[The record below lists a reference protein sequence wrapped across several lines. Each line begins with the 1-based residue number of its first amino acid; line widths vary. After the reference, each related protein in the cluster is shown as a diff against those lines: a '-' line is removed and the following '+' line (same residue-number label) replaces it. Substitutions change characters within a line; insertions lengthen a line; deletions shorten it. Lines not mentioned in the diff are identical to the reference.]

1 MRPHLPEISSK
12 PSVLNGFSE
21 QVFALS
27 LSAPFIPQFF
37 QEPVDALTP
46 YCDYIIGNEAEAE
59 SWATAHKLSNT
70 KDIPLIAKTLA
81 QTPKRNT
88 ARPRTVIIT
97 QGLEPSIVAV
107 GKPDGEVEIKEFPVL
122 PIAKEKICDTN
133 GAGDAFAGGL
143 MAGLV
148 LGKTL
153 DEAMHMGQ
161 WLAKLS
167 IQELGPS
174 YPFPKQTYTAYE

>member
-1 MRPHLPEISSK
+1 
-12 PSVLNGFSE
+12 
-21 QVFALS
+21 
-27 LSAPFIPQFF
+27 
-37 QEPVDALTP
+37 
-46 YCDYIIGNEAEAE
+46 
-59 SWATAHKLSNT
+59 
-70 KDIPLIAKTLA
+70 LIATTLA
-81 QTPKRNT
+81 KTPKKNT

-97 QGLEPSIVAV
+97 QGLEPSVVATSDS
-107 GKPDGEVEIKEFPVL
+107 KGEVEIKTFPVL
-122 PIAKEKICDTN
+122 PIAQEKICDTN

-148 LGKTL
+148 LGKSL

-174 YPFPKQTYTAYE
+174 YPVPKQTYTGYE